1 MTFSNSDGIKIVYNI
16 IKSVKSNRGYLSEV
30 DGAAGDGDHG
40 INMNKGFSIAEKEI
54 NSRES
59 SSMSEGFLI
68 ISDVLVSKIGGSMGP
83 LYGSFFR
90 GLYAA
95 SKKAEIIDKNI
106 MLFMLEKAYSNLSVL
121 TDAKPGD
128 KTLIDVL
135 DPAVSA
141 YKKSVEQ
148 NHDFNICLEN
158 MISEADKGLESTKD
172 MIAGLGRSSR
182 LGERSRG
189 HLDAGA
195 ASCYII
201 LRAIADTAVE
211 LMNK

>member
-1 MTFSNSDGIKIVYNI
+1 MIFSNSAGIKIVNNVI
-16 IKSVKSNRGYLSEV
+16 EAVKVNRIYLSEI

-40 INMNKGFSIAEKEI
+40 INMSKGFTIAGEEIKNKE
-54 NSRES
+54 SV
-59 SSMSEGFLI
+59 SMSEGFLI
-68 ISDVLVSKIGGSMGP
+68 ISNVLVSKIGGSMGP

-90 GLYAA
+90 GLYSA
-95 SKKAEIIDKNI
+95 SRKTEIIDKNI
-106 MLFMLEKAYSNLSVL
+106 MLSMLEKAYSNLSLL

-141 YKKSVEQ
+141 YKKSAEL
-148 NHDFNICLEN
+148 NYNFNICLEN
-158 MISEADKGLESTKD
+158 MMSEAEKGLESTKD
-172 MIAGLGRSSR
+172 MTARLGRSSR

-189 HLDAGA
+189 HIDAGA
-195 ASCYII
+195 ASCCII
-201 LRAIADTAVE
+201 LRAITDTAVE

>member
-1 MTFSNSDGIKIVYNI
+1 MTFSNNDGIKIVSGI
-16 IKSVKSNRGYLSEV
+16 IKAVKSNRAYLSEI

-40 INMNKGFSIAEKEI
+40 INMSKGFTIAEEEI
-54 NSRES
+54 NSRKS
-59 SSMSEGFLI
+59 ASMSEGFLI

-106 MLFMLEKAYSNLSVL
+106 ILSMLEKAYSNLSML

-148 NHDFNICLEN
+148 NYDFNICLEN
-158 MISEADKGLESTKD
+158 MISEAEKGLESTKD
-172 MIAGLGRSSR
+172 MIARLGRSSR

-201 LRAIADTAVE
+201 LRAIVDTAVK
-211 LMNK
+211 LMN

>member
-1 MTFSNSDGIKIVYNI
+1 
-16 IKSVKSNRGYLSEV
+16 
-30 DGAAGDGDHG
+30 
-40 INMNKGFSIAEKEI
+40 
-54 NSRES
+54 
-59 SSMSEGFLI
+59 
-68 ISDVLVSKIGGSMGP
+68 
-83 LYGSFFR
+83 
-90 GLYAA
+90 
-95 SKKAEIIDKNI
+95 

-141 YKKSVEQ
+141 YKKSIEQ
-148 NHDFNICLEN
+148 NYDFNICLEN
-158 MISEADKGLESTKD
+158 MISEAKTGLESTKD
-172 MIAGLGRSSR
+172 MIARLGRSSR

>member
-1 MTFSNSDGIKIVYNI
+1 MTFSNIEGIKIVY
-16 IKSVKSNRGYLSEV
+16 SVINAIKSNREYLSEI

-40 INMNKGFSIAEKEI
+40 INMSKGFSIAEEEI
-54 NSRES
+54 KSRES
-59 SSMSEGFLI
+59 ASMSEGFLI

-83 LYGSFFR
+83 LYGNFFR

-95 SKKAEIIDKNI
+95 SRKSETIDKNI
-106 MLFMLEKAYSNLSVL
+106 MLSMLEKACSNLSAL

-135 DPAVSA
+135 VPAVLA

-148 NHDFNICLEN
+148 NCDFKTCLEN
-158 MISEADKGLESTKD
+158 MMSEAEKGLESTKD
-172 MIAGLGRSSR
+172 MIAKLGRSSR

-195 ASCYII
+195 ASCCII
-201 LRAIADTAVE
+201 LRAITDTAVE
-211 LMNK
+211 LLNK